1 MFERIAGADHALD
14 LPSQQVPENLKGV
27 FGRVVDW
34 FLGEVKKWDYRA
46 GAAKIEEPQRAGR
59 RKPPPPRFDGV
70 RSTAA
75 ALTANSGAGAS
86 VRAATRAA
94 KLVFSI
100 RRYPDI
106 VNDCPYCSGVGL
118 LRRFK
123 RAPHLNWS

>member
-1 MFERIAGADHALD
+1 MADAGAL
-14 LPSQQVPENLKGV
+14 
-27 FGRVVDW
+27 GREMHV
-34 FLGEVKKWDYRA
+34 
-46 GAAKIEEPQRAGR
+46 
-59 RKPPPPRFDGV
+59 PPRFDGV
-70 RSTAA
+70 WSTAA

-86 VRAATRAA
+86 VRAATLKCSGAA